1 MNCREWAACSCRP
14 WPGCASPPP
23 APRESPA
30 FGLGEAWLPVAYV
43 VFLGTALAY
52 VLYYYGIMNTSAQKA
67 SPAFFLKP
75 VLASLLAA
83 QILGETINA

>member
-1 MNCREWAACSCRP
+1 
-14 WPGCASPPP
+14 
-23 APRESPA
+23 
-30 FGLGEAWLPVAYV
+30 VAYV